1 MSEHTATIRWHNTA
15 GSMKYE
21 EYPREHRWDFDG
33 GPSVPASAA
42 AAYAGGSGCV
52 DPEEALVAALSG
64 CHMLTFLAIAAKK
77 QLVVM
82 SYEDRPVGHLEKNA
96 DGKLAVT
103 RIELHPQVKFAAGVE
118 VSAED
123 LQRLHDS
130 AHRNCFIASSI
141 RADVTVAG

>member
-1 MSEHTATIRWHNTA
+1 M
-15 GSMKYE
+15 
-21 EYPREHRWDFDG
+21 
-33 GPSVPASAA
+33 PASAA
-42 AAYAGGSGCV
+42 AAYSGGSGCV

-96 DGKLAVT
+96 EGRLAVT
-103 RIELHPQVKFAAGVE
+103 RIELHPRVEFGAGVN
-118 VSAED
+118 VSAEE
-123 LQRLHDS
+123 LKRLHES

-141 RADVTVAG
+141 RAEVTVAG